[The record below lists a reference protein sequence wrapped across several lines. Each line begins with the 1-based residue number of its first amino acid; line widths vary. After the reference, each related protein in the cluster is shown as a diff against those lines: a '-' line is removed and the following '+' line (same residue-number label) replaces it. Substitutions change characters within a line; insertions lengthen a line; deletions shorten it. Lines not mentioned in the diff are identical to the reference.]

1 MPATVRRAR
10 QEEIPTVVAVLE
22 TAAGRH
28 PAPEPAADDSYDA
41 DRTLLAVDGD
51 VIVGATSSE
60 SIEVT
65 VPGPRVLTAAKIS
78 LTGLLPTH
86 RNQGLATALM
96 REQLADLRLRGEP
109 LAVLMTAQAGVPA
122 VNGFSPATDAMSV
135 RFRPRTSGSA
145 SGATTSVRLRVV
157 TGDEA
162 SETLPAVYDRHRRTM
177 PGQVSRSAR
186 FWSEW
191 FEDRPLV
198 RIGSSERFFVLAETA
213 EGCVGYLSY
222 RLDYG
227 ALREQPVPVI
237 HIEDLVAHG
246 DARRALWRFCLEF
259 TQAAEGRAWNVPV
272 DDSVRWLPDVLRDI
286 EVTALRHF
294 LHLRLV
300 DVPTALAARSYTNAG
315 SVVLDLTDPVLP
327 SNAGRFAL
335 QADSANTS
343 CLPTDLPADVRL
355 SVSDLAAVYLGAVS
369 FRTLIAAGRVTCTS
383 DMAPYKLDEMFQVDS
398 APWTVTDW

>member
-1 MPATVRRAR
+1 
-10 QEEIPTVVAVLE
+10 
-22 TAAGRH
+22 
-28 PAPEPAADDSYDA
+28 
-41 DRTLLAVDGD
+41 
-51 VIVGATSSE
+51 
-60 SIEVT
+60 
-65 VPGPRVLTAAKIS
+65 
-78 LTGLLPTH
+78 
-86 RNQGLATALM
+86 
-96 REQLADLRLRGEP
+96 
-109 LAVLMTAQAGVPA
+109 
-122 VNGFSPATDAMSV
+122 
-135 RFRPRTSGSA
+135 
-145 SGATTSVRLRVV
+145 
-157 TGDEA
+157 
-162 SETLPAVYDRHRRTM
+162 M

-213 EGCVGYLSY
+213 EGCVGYLCY

-227 ALREQPVPVI
+227 ALREQPVAVI
-237 HIEDLVAHG
+237 HVEDLVAHG

-300 DVPTALAARSYTNAG
+300 DVPTALTARNYTNAG

-335 QADSANTS
+335 KADSGNTS

-355 SVSDLAAVYLGAVS
+355 SVNDLAAVYLGAVS
-369 FRTLIAAGRVTCTS
+369 FRTLIAAGRVTCTTEV
-383 DMAPYKLDEMFQVDS
+383 AAGKLDEMFQVDR